1 MIKRIWPW
9 RRRGSVLVWFAV
21 TMVPLLLATGIAI
34 DIARAYAAK
43 IRLGAALD
51 QAGLAVASTSNQS
64 IDLTTRLNKYFYGNF
79 SSTGI
84 GTPTSVTMAADANDA
99 NVINLT
105 ATATVPTI
113 FMRLAGFSTI
123 TVTTTAQVTK
133 EPTGLEVALVLDNTG
148 SMLDSFNG
156 VTNMAAMTAD
166 AAQLVNILFG
176 ANTSNTKLKM
186 SLVPFVTAVNPGSL
200 APSLIAAGSLPTV
213 NIGTQRNPVWKTIT
227 YSAIDPTY
235 WKGCLEEPN
244 SPADQSESTAAG
256 AWTPYW
262 WPADST
268 DNPWG
273 AWPNNISIVLSRP
286 GADDPTQSHSPN
298 LSCGT
303 PIQRL
308 VSDKQTML
316 NAVNAMRAW
325 SRSGTMIHVGMTW
338 GWRTIS
344 PVSVFQTAG
353 APDAQPYNTPGWTKA
368 VVLETDGTNNF
379 NQCDSSYGC
388 TDPDY
393 TAFGFLSDGRLGTTT
408 SRSVAKTTLDNRLTA
423 VCNAMKAKGIVIY
436 TIGFT
441 GGATNSQTIL
451 QGCATDANKYF
462 FAPDQATLQS
472 AFVAIANSLNKI
484 RVSR

>member
-1 MIKRIWPW
+1 MRLWKHLC
-9 RRRGSVLVWFAV
+9 RRKGSVLVWFAV
-21 TMVPLLLATGIAI
+21 TMVPLIIGVGIAI
-34 DIARAYAAK
+34 DIARAYAVK

-51 QAGLAVASTSNQS
+51 QAGLAVASTSNQN
-64 IDLTTRLNKYFYGNF
+64 INLAARLDQYFYGNF
-79 SSTGI
+79 PDIGI
-84 GTPTSVTMAADANDA
+84 GTAKSVNMAQNAADPNAID
-99 NVINLT
+99 LT
-105 ATATVPTI
+105 ATAEVPTI
-113 FMRLAGFSTI
+113 FMRIAGFQTI
-123 TVTTTAQVTK
+123 TVTATAQVTK

-166 AAQLVNILFG
+166 AAELVNILFG

-186 SLVPFVTAVNPGSL
+186 SLVPFVTAVNPGPL
-200 APSLIAAGSLPTV
+200 APSLIAAGSLPQV
-213 NIGTQRNPVWKTIT
+213 NTGTAKKPVWKTIT
-227 YSAIDPTY
+227 YSATDPTL

-244 SPADQSESTAAG
+244 APADQSESTAAG
-256 AWTPYW
+256 AWAPYW
-262 WPADST
+262 WPSDAT

-273 AWPNNISIVLSRP
+273 AWPNNINIVFTRP
-286 GADDPTQSHSPN
+286 GADDPDQSHSPN
-298 LSCGT
+298 LACGT

-308 VSDKQTML
+308 VSDRQTML
-316 NAVNAMRAW
+316 NAVNAMKAW
-325 SRSGTMIHVGMTW
+325 SRSGTMMHVGMTW

-344 PVSVFQTAG
+344 PLSVFQTNG
-353 APDAQPYNTPGWTKA
+353 APDAVPYNTPGWTKA
-368 VVLETDGTNNF
+368 IVLETDGTDNF
-379 NQCDSSYGC
+379 NQCDSC

-423 VCNAMKAKGIVIY
+423 ACNAMKAKGIIIY

-451 QGCATDANKYF
+451 QGCATDENKYF
-462 FAPDQATLQS
+462 FAPDQATLQR

-484 RVSR
+484 RLSK

>member
-1 MIKRIWPW
+1 MIKWIWPS

-21 TMVPLLLATGIAI
+21 TMVPLILATGIAI
-34 DIARAYAAK
+34 DIARAYAVK

-51 QAGLAVASTSNQS
+51 EAGLAVASTSNQS
-64 IDLTTRLNKYFYGNF
+64 IDLTARLNQYFYGNY

-84 GTPTSVTMAADANDA
+84 GTPTSVTMVNDANDA

-113 FMRLAGFSTI
+113 FMRLAGFSSI
-123 TVTTTAQVTK
+123 AVAATAQVTK

-156 VTNMAAMTAD
+156 ITNMAAMTAD
-166 AAQLVNILFG
+166 ATQLVNILFG
-176 ANTSNTKLKM
+176 ANANNTKLKM
-186 SLVPFVTAVNPGSL
+186 SLVPFVTTVNPGSL
-200 APSLIAAGSLPTV
+200 APNLIAAGSLPTI
-213 NIGTQRNPVWKTIT
+213 NTGTSKKPVWKTIT
-227 YSAIDPTY
+227 YSATDATL

-256 AWTPYW
+256 AWMPYW
-262 WPADST
+262 WPTDST
-268 DNPWG
+268 NNPWG
-273 AWPNNISIVLSRP
+273 AWPNNISVVLTRP
-286 GADDPTQSHSPN
+286 SADDPTQSHSPD

-316 NAVNAMRAW
+316 NAVNAMQAW

-353 APDAQPYNTPGWTKA
+353 TPDAQPYNTPGWTKA
-368 VVLETDGTNNF
+368 VILETDGTDNF
-379 NQCDSSYGC
+379 NQCGSCSS
-388 TDPDY
+388 PDY
-393 TAFGFLSDGRLGTTT
+393 TAFGYLSDGRLGTT
-408 SRSVAKTTLDNRLTA
+408 SNVSVAKTTLDNRLAA
-423 VCNAMKAKGIVIY
+423 VCAAMKAKGIVIY

-441 GGATNSQTIL
+441 GAAANSQTIL

-462 FAPDQATLQS
+462 FAPDQATLQT

-484 RVSR
+484 RLSK